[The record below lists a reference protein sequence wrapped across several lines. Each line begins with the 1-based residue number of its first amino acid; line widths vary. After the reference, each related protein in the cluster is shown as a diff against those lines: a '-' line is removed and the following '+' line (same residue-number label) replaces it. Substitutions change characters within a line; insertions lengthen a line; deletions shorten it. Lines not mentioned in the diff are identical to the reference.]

1 MVDADGEDEEKI
13 MEHILSELRLNG
25 LISLEPEVYQ
35 QMDVGLAGR
44 SEVLPLTL
52 KTDGTPAK
60 KGTSGAG
67 RRDFQAMTVFVNRKI
82 CDAAEKS
89 CLVILISDRFRW
101 SRKPAA
107 ITVRIIVCVALI
119 RKFRDSPMK
128 KIRN

>member
-1 MVDADGEDEEKI
+1 

-67 RRDFQAMTVFVNRKI
+67 RRDFQA
-82 CDAAEKS
+82 
-89 CLVILISDRFRW
+89 ILISDRFRW